1 VIRESPAA
9 IAASS
14 STDPVLDLVVRDGP
28 AAERPDEAQPISC
41 WRDEH
46 GEVFAEA
53 FVQAGTYRLTW
64 CDVGVA
70 TFAPGQRRVELT
82 PADGLSSDLAVDRFR
97 RFVQPVVLQA
107 IGYETLHASAVL
119 TGSGAIAF
127 CGISGSG
134 KSTLAFAI
142 GQRSGV
148 VQASDDAL
156 VLDVGDEVRAAP
168 QPFRIR
174 LRPASQAFFDEPG
187 ASHVAPPRQDFVPL
201 IAVFVLLPE
210 PTIVAPAI
218 ARVPRRSAF
227 STLLTHAH
235 CFDEHDRTQTTRL
248 VQHYLRVAER
258 VPVFTVHYAL
268 DFSRLPSLVDT
279 VLDQVGELDGL
290 TAASG
295 E

>member
-1 VIRESPAA
+1 
-9 IAASS
+9 
-14 STDPVLDLVVRDGP
+14 VLDLVVRNDP
-28 AAERPDEAQPISC
+28 AAARLDSGQSINC

-53 FVQAGTYRLTW
+53 FVHAGTYRLTW
-64 CDVGVA
+64 RDIGTA
-70 TFAPGQRRVELT
+70 TFASGERRVELT
-82 PADGLSSDLAVDRFR
+82 PADGVSPDVAVDRFL

-107 IGYETLHASAVL
+107 IGYETLHASAAL
-119 TGSGAIAF
+119 TRSGAVAF

-142 GQRSGV
+142 GQRPGV

-201 IAVFVLLPE
+201 VAAFVLLPE
-210 PTIVAPAI
+210 PSSVSPAI

-227 STLLTHAH
+227 SVLLTHAH
-235 CFDEHDRTQTTRL
+235 CFDEHDRAETTRL
-248 VQHYLRVAER
+248 VRHYLRVAER

-268 DFSRLPSLVDT
+268 DFSRLPALVDA
-279 VLDQVGELDGL
+279 VLGQVRDV
-290 TAASG
+290 TSAPVVSG